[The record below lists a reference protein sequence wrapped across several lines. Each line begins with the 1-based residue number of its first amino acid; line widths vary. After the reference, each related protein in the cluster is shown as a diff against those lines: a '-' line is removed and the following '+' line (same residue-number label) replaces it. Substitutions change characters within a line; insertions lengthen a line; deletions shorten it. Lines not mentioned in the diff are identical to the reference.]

1 MSKQIVL
8 KIKKNG
14 IIEAEIN
21 GVKGA
26 ACLDYIDLIKE
37 VTNGEIIDQE
47 KTPEF
52 YQHITTEEN
61 TNLENKQ

>member
-1 MSKQIVL
+1 MAKQIVL

-14 IIEAEIN
+14 MIEGEIN

-37 VTNGEIIDQE
+37 ITDGEIVDQE

-52 YQHITTEEN
+52 YQHIISEED
-61 TNLENKQ
+61 TNLENKH